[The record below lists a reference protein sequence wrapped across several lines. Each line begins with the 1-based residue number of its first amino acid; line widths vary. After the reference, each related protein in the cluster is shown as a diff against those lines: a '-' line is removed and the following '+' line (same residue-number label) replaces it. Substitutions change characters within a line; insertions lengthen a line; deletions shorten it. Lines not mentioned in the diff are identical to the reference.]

1 VLDRLSIRSK
11 IAVILLLPVLGL
23 GVLAW
28 LRVDSSVATSRQAAR
43 VTRLTEFAL
52 RGTALVDAL
61 QTERGLSN
69 RFLLRGVVG
78 VDARSLATQR
88 AASDRVLADYRASA
102 DSLDTTG
109 LAAATISKL
118 GAARNQLN
126 GLAGLR
132 GDIDN
137 RSVSPS
143 GALDFY
149 GTTIADLVDTNSQI
163 AAGITD
169 RELAQRVGA
178 FVSISRIKELIAPER
193 DLVLGVLA
201 RGGFAPGD
209 YQTFTSRLSTRDV
222 VLAEFQSSATDAQR
236 DRFVNTLVGPEVQR
250 AKELQTSVLD
260 SGGTG
265 KLQDVDPAEWWSV
278 TSTELGLLHQVEQ
291 GFGNDAVARSQAIE
305 SSARAGAL
313 RDSGAVAVV
322 LALAIGLSLLVAR
335 SMLHPLRLLKATA
348 VEVARERLPGVV
360 EKLAHST
367 SQDGVDLSAELKP
380 LRVRSRDEIGEV
392 AEAFNAV
399 HEVAVEVAVEQAA
412 LRLSIGDMFLNMAR
426 RSQNL
431 IDRQLELMDELE
443 QDADVET
450 LENLFKL
457 DHLATRMRRNAENL
471 IVLSGAEPPRRWVE
485 PIALTD
491 VLRGAIAEVEDY
503 QRVDML
509 PVEEV
514 GVPGHAVADVIH
526 LLAELIENATSFSP
540 PGTTVQVAAQ
550 PVANG
555 HVIEI
560 EDRGLGMSDKELIE
574 ANQRLA
580 HPPAIDSAVSRR
592 LGLFVVGRLAQRY
605 GIKVQLRH
613 SYFGGITALVLLP
626 RSLTITLEPQ
636 QAMSVTIPGPGTPSG
651 HPELA
656 APAPQHRPQPQ
667 PQPQP
672 QPALARGHGQAAG
685 PAPPAGAF
693 QPAGTG
699 AGGEPGA
706 GLDAEIG
713 NGRED
718 RLPIFEQARSD
729 WFDGG
734 NDLAQTYL
742 PLRRHG
748 HTTQPASRPQPE
760 PVTQPLPQQPPP
772 QAPPVS
778 QPPAPPQH
786 GPLPRSQG
794 APLPRRSQP
803 QPASP
808 PPAPAAAA
816 TPTPPA
822 PAAPVA
828 TMTSGGLPRR
838 VPRTHLAAGFTTQW
852 ATGGPPPPAAPA
864 SRSPEETRRLLTS
877 YRAGL
882 EQGRLEG
889 RQVGGSANG
898 DGEPK
903 PNRQA
908 NGDPT
913 TANGSD
919 ASAGNGGDDTLQ
931 G

>member
-1 VLDRLSIRSK
+1 MLDRLSIRSK

-28 LRVDSSVATSRQAAR
+28 LRVDSSVTTSRQAGQ

-69 RFLLRGVVG
+69 RFLLGAG
-78 VDARSLATQR
+78 AGAVDARTLATQR
-88 AASDRVLADYRASA
+88 SATDRALATYRASA
-102 DSLDTTG
+102 DSLDTAV
-109 LAAATISKL
+109 LAPATVSKL
-118 GAARNQLN
+118 AAARNQLN

-137 RSVSPS
+137 HSLSPS

-149 GTTIADLVDTNSQI
+149 GTTIADLVNTNSEI
-163 AAGITD
+163 ATGIGD

-178 FVSISRIKELIAPER
+178 FVSISRVKELIAPER

-201 RGGFAPGD
+201 RGRFIPGD
-209 YQTFTSRLSTRDV
+209 YQAFTSRLSTRDV
-222 VLAEFQSSATDAQR
+222 VLAEFQATATDAQR
-236 DRFVNTLVGPEVQR
+236 NTFVNTLVGPEVQR
-250 AKELQTSVLD
+250 AQELQTTVLD
-260 SGGTG
+260 GNGSA
-265 KLQDVDPAEWWSV
+265 KPDVDPAEWWSV
-278 TSTELGLLHQVEQ
+278 TSTELNLLHQVEQ
-291 GFGNDAVARSQAIE
+291 HFGNDAVARSQAIE
-305 SSARAGAL
+305 ASARSGAL

-335 SMLHPLRLLKATA
+335 SMLGPLRLLKASA
-348 VEVARERLPGVV
+348 VEVARVRLPGVV
-360 EKLAHST
+360 DKLAHTT
-367 SQDGVDLSAELKP
+367 SQDGVDLSSELKP

-399 HEVAVEVAVEQAA
+399 HQVAVEVAGEQAA

-426 RSQNL
+426 RSESL

-450 LENLFKL
+450 LENLFRL

-471 IVLSGAEPPRRWVE
+471 IVLSGAEPPRRWAD
-485 PIALTD
+485 PIALTE

-526 LLAELIENATSFSP
+526 LLAELVENATSFSP

-560 EDRGLGMSDKELIE
+560 EDRGLGMADKELIE

-580 HPPAIDSAVSRR
+580 DPPAIDSAVSRR

-626 RSLTITLEPQ
+626 RGLTIAMEPQ
-636 QAMSVTIPGPGTPSG
+636 PAMSVSISGSGLPPGRGPGQ
-651 HPELA
+651 PELT
-656 APAPQHRPQPQ
+656 APAITHAPRPQPQ
-667 PQPQP
+667 PQPQA
-672 QPALARGHGQAAG
+672 QPAHGRGHGQVQGQGQGHGAAPTAPATMPAMPPGG
-685 PAPPAGAF
+685 PRGEPV
-693 QPAGTG
+693 TG
-699 AGGEPGA
+699 AGPG
-706 GLDAEIG
+706 G
-713 NGRED
+713 ED

-734 NDLAQTYL
+734 SDLAQTYL

-748 HTTQPASRPQPE
+748 HTTQPPPRTAPPSQPQPQ
-760 PVTQPLPQQPPP
+760 PVPPAQNQSPPP
-772 QAPPVS
+772 PS
-778 QPPAPPQH
+778 PAPQGQ
-786 GPLPRSQG
+786 GPLPRRNQTHSPT
-794 APLPRRSQP
+794 ATPTP
-803 QPASP
+803 P
-808 PPAPAAAA
+808 PPAPAPVTA
-816 TPTPPA
+816 TTA
-822 PAAPVA
+822 
-828 TMTSGGLPRR
+828 GGLPRR
-838 VPRTHLAAGFTTQW
+838 VPRTNLAPGFTTQW
-852 ATGGPPPPAAPA
+852 AADGPPPPAVPK
-864 SRSPEETRRLLTS
+864 SRSAEETRRLLTS

-889 RQVGGSANG
+889 RRVGGNANG
-898 DGEPK
+898 DTNGDTYSDAFGD
-903 PNRQA
+903 A
-908 NGDPT
+908 NGT
-913 TANGSD
+913 D
-919 ASAGNGGDDTLQ
+919 ASARNGGDDTLQ

>member
-1 VLDRLSIRSK
+1 M
-11 IAVILLLPVLGL
+11 
-23 GVLAW
+23 
-28 LRVDSSVATSRQAAR
+28 
-43 VTRLTEFAL
+43 
-52 RGTALVDAL
+52 
-61 QTERGLSN
+61 
-69 RFLLRGVVG
+69 
-78 VDARSLATQR
+78 
-88 AASDRVLADYRASA
+88 
-102 DSLDTTG
+102 
-109 LAAATISKL
+109 
-118 GAARNQLN
+118 
-126 GLAGLR
+126 
-132 GDIDN
+132 
-137 RSVSPS
+137 
-143 GALDFY
+143 
-149 GTTIADLVDTNSQI
+149 DTNSEI
-163 AAGITD
+163 ATGITD

-201 RGGFAPGD
+201 RGAFAPGD

-236 DRFVNTLVGPEVQR
+236 NRFVTTLVGPEVQR

-260 SGGTG
+260 SGGSG
-265 KLQDVDPAEWWSV
+265 KLPDVDATEWWSV

-335 SMLHPLRLLKATA
+335 SMLGPLRLLKATA
-348 VEVARERLPGVV
+348 VEVARERLPSVV
-360 EKLAHST
+360 DKLAHST
-367 SQDGVDLSAELKP
+367 SQDRVDLSAELKP
-380 LRVRSRDEIGEV
+380 LQVRSRDEIGEV

-399 HEVAVEVAVEQAA
+399 HQVAVEVASEQAA

-450 LENLFKL
+450 LENLFRL

-471 IVLSGAEPPRRWVE
+471 IVLSGAEPPRRWAE

-526 LLAELIENATSFSP
+526 LLAELVENATSFSP

-560 EDRGLGMSDKELIE
+560 EDRGLGMSDKELID

-605 GIKVQLRH
+605 GVKVQLRH

-626 RSLTITLEPQ
+626 RGLTIALEPQ
-636 QAMSVTIPGPGTPSG
+636 SAMSVTIQGPGPGVPSG

-656 APAPQHRPQPQ
+656 APAAMPAPAPQPQ
-667 PQPQP
+667 QRPPLQP

-685 PAPPAGAF
+685 P
-693 QPAGTG
+693 TG
-699 AGGEPGA
+699 AG
-706 GLDAEIG
+706 
-713 NGRED
+713 NGGED

-734 NDLAQTYL
+734 SDLAQTYL

-748 HTTQPASRPQPE
+748 HTAQPAARPSPHETTQPIPRPQPQPQPQPQ
-760 PVTQPLPQQPPP
+760 PVPQPQGQPQP
-772 QAPPVS
+772 
-778 QPPAPPQH
+778 
-786 GPLPRSQG
+786 GPLPRG
-794 APLPRRSQP
+794 APLPRRNHP

-808 PPAPAAAA
+808 PPAPAAAPA
-816 TPTPPA
+816 PTAPAPAAPA

-838 VPRTHLAAGFTTQW
+838 VPRTNLAAGFTTQW
-852 ATGGPPPPAAPA
+852 ATGGPPPPAIPA

-889 RQVGGSANG
+889 RRVGGDANG
-898 DGEPK
+898 GD
-903 PNRQA
+903 A

-919 ASAGNGGDDTLQ
+919 TSTRNGGDDTRQ